1 MIYLRDANV
10 RHCSVI
16 NKHLLC
22 ILHRFFLFVLLKMLY
37 MAVKERLR
45 EFIKYKRISEREF
58 CRQIGVST
66 SYVNSI
72 RTSIQPDK
80 MKSIGEVF
88 PELDPMWLIT
98 GEGEM
103 LKNTNI
109 SNNSGNGTS
118 VAGNGNKVT
127 NNDIAGMIELQKGY
141 QAMIKEKDEQISR
154 LISVIEKLS
163 SK

>member
-1 MIYLRDANV
+1 MT
-10 RHCSVI
+10 
-16 NKHLLC
+16 
-22 ILHRFFLFVLLKMLY
+22 
-37 MAVKERLR
+37 VKERIR
-45 EFIKYKRISEREF
+45 EFIKYLKISEREF

-80 MKSIGEVF
+80 MKSIGEKY
-88 PELDPMWLIT
+88 PQLNPMWLIT

-103 LKNTNI
+103 LQNPN
-109 SNNSGNGTS
+109 SNQLSGNNNMA

-127 NNDIAGMIELQKGY
+127 TNDIAGMIELQKGY
-141 QAMIKEKDEQISR
+141 QAMLKEKDAQINR

-163 SK
+163 AR

>member
-1 MIYLRDANV
+1 
-10 RHCSVI
+10 
-16 NKHLLC
+16 
-22 ILHRFFLFVLLKMLY
+22 
-37 MAVKERLR
+37 MAVKERIR
-45 EFIKYKRISEREF
+45 EFIKYLKISEREF

-80 MKSIGEVF
+80 MKSIGDKY
-88 PELDPMWLIT
+88 PELNPMWLLT

-103 LKNTNI
+103 LQRANINQVSGDSNT
-109 SNNSGNGTS
+109 T

-127 NNDIAGMIELQKGY
+127 TNDIAGMIELQKGY
-141 QAMIKEKDEQISR
+141 QSMLKEKDAQINR

-163 SK
+163 GK

>member
-1 MIYLRDANV
+1 
-10 RHCSVI
+10 
-16 NKHLLC
+16 
-22 ILHRFFLFVLLKMLY
+22 

-45 EFIKYKRISEREF
+45 VYIKSLNISEREF
-58 CRQIGVST
+58 CRRIGVST

-80 MKSIGEVF
+80 MKSIGEQF
-88 PELDPMWLIT
+88 PELNPMWLLT

-103 LKNTNI
+103 LQKANINQVLGDSNT
-109 SNNSGNGTS
+109 T

-127 NNDIAGMIELQKGY
+127 TNDIAGMIELQKGY
-141 QAMIKEKDEQISR
+141 QAMLKEKDTQINR

-163 SK
+163 TK

>member
-1 MIYLRDANV
+1 
-10 RHCSVI
+10 
-16 NKHLLC
+16 
-22 ILHRFFLFVLLKMLY
+22 

-45 EFIKYKRISEREF
+45 VYIKTLNISEREF
-58 CRQIGVST
+58 CRRIGVST

-80 MKSIGEVF
+80 MKSIGEQF
-88 PELDPMWLIT
+88 PELNPMWLIT

-103 LKNTNI
+103 LQKPNI
-109 SNNSGNGTS
+109 NQVSGNNNTA

-127 NNDIAGMIELQKGY
+127 TNDMAGMIELQKGY
-141 QAMIKEKDEQISR
+141 QAMLKEKDTQINR

-163 SK
+163 ER